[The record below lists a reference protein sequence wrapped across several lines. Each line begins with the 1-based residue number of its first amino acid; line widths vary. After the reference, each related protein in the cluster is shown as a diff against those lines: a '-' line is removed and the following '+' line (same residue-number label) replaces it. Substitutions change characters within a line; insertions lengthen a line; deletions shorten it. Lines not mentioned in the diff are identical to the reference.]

1 MIYLKNTFSWNMFI
15 FLVIPLRM
23 DHACNCLLSC
33 VSSGKDGQRIIP
45 NTLIEEQLKCPFHP
59 FLILEKKL

>member
-1 MIYLKNTFSWNMFI
+1 MFI